1 MPAGAQAQDLPEF
14 GHQGSAQLELGQAL
28 EMGQGFEVQVRLRMY
43 GVQVVGQ
50 IQQFA
55 DAIEGGACAF
65 GAEFLGLA
73 RLRDRAAGDDGAQHI
88 GLGEIGNHGIP
99 LMKIQGPARNQL
111 QPPGPDNGSGAA
123 MGRSRNLGGRQA
135 QVHCAAAKGQEDA
148 RPCRVPG
155 EMHVLAPTVK
165 CNALRCKFH
174 ANSMQIPCRFH
185 RKGA

>member
-1 MPAGAQAQDLPEF
+1 MAGVSCLQERRPRTCLSLATR
-14 GHQGSAQLELGQAL
+14 SAQLELGQAL

-99 LMKIQGPARNQL
+99 
-111 QPPGPDNGSGAA
+111 
-123 MGRSRNLGGRQA
+123 
-135 QVHCAAAKGQEDA
+135 
-148 RPCRVPG
+148 
-155 EMHVLAPTVK
+155 
-165 CNALRCKFH
+165 
-174 ANSMQIPCRFH
+174 
-185 RKGA
+185 